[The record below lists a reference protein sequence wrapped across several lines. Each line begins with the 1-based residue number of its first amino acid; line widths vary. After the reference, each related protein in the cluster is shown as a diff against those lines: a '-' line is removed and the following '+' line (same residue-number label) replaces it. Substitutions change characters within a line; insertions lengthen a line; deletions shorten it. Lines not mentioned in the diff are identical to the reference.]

1 MATYYDIFGQKVQ
14 YLSSDPANV
23 TEGQVWYNS
32 TSNTA
37 KFQSITTSGTWAS
50 APNNI
55 VTGSQAAG
63 TGDTQN
69 AAITFS
75 LSGTPSPNASQLY
88 DGSTWTGGPNMNS
101 QKTWAGASGS
111 QTAALSAAGYFYPAS
126 PPPPVGLRNFAEE
139 YNGSVW
145 TNVNSLN
152 TSDYGR
158 NSFGTQT
165 ATASVMRAAGG
176 GTGTNEEYDG
186 TSWTTAN
193 SLPYNAYQGA
203 STGSLTTGLTM
214 GGIFAPGPT
223 RFNNTTSYDG
233 TNWTSETVMPAAKV
247 GASATGDST
256 QALVWGGQ
264 GPSPS
269 FVDTTFAYNG
279 TSWAADATM
288 GLARKTFNT
297 RSGTTTSAMTSLG
310 ESPIAHNDTEEYTG
324 AGVPVTKTI
333 TTS

>member
-1 MATYYDIFGQKVQ
+1 MSEYREIQGAAVQ
-14 YLSSDPANV
+14 SLASN
-23 TEGQVWYNS
+23 TGTIEGQIWYDNV
-32 TSNTA
+32 NGVFKLEA
-37 KFQSITTSGTWAS
+37 VTTSGTWAS
-50 APNNI
+50 APNNL
-55 VTGSQAAG
+55 VSGGQSAG

-75 LSGTPSPNASQLY
+75 TGATPSSNASQLY
-88 DGSTWTGGPNMNS
+88 DGSSWTSGANMNS

-139 YNGSVW
+139 YNGTAW

-165 ATASVMRAAGG
+165 ATASVMIAAGG

-186 TSWTTAN
+186 STWTTAN

-247 GASATGDST
+247 GASATGDTS
-256 QALVWGGQ
+256 QAIIWGGQ
-264 GPSPS
+264 GPGPS
-269 FVDTTFAYNG
+269 FVDTTFAYDG
-279 TSWAADATM
+279 TAWAADATM
-288 GLARKTFNT
+288 GLARKTMNT
-297 RSGTTTSAMTSLG
+297 RSGTATSAMTSTG
-310 ESPIAHNDTEEYTG
+310 ESPATNATEEYTG
-324 AGVPVTKTI
+324 AGIPTTKTI
-333 TTS
+333 TTT